1 MKNFFTIL
9 GGMGTMATESFVHL
23 LNERTPDVT
32 SDQDYFNYLMLNH
45 ATMPDRTAFILDQ
58 SKTDPG
64 PVLQADV
71 KQIAPLKP
79 DFFVLAC
86 NTAHYFYDDMQ
97 KLTDIPILHM
107 PRLAVKAIL
116 QTQSGMN
123 KKIRVG
129 LLATKGTIA
138 TEIYSREIEK
148 FNELEVVL
156 PSVDLQAEIM
166 HLIYHDVKENNFIDK
181 SLYEKILAEM
191 TCTYHCDV
199 MLLGCTELSLVQE
212 SVKNTTYPIIDA
224 QAVLVNE
231 TIRQAIQ
238 TQRSK

>member
-138 TEIYSREIEK
+138 TEIYSREIVPLVANK
-148 FNELEVVL
+148 HT
-156 PSVDLQAEIM
+156 DR
-166 HLIYHDVKENNFIDK
+166 K
-181 SLYEKILAEM
+181 STRLNSSHVSISY
-191 TCTYHCDV
+191 
-199 MLLGCTELSLVQE
+199 
-212 SVKNTTYPIIDA
+212 
-224 QAVLVNE
+224 AV
-231 TIRQAIQ
+231 
-238 TQRSK
+238 